1 MALQARFFDG
11 VQSRP
16 YTVTLAVSETAMRL
30 TPDDGRPAVVWAFAD
45 IVILDKYDISH
56 PARLSMRHSSDAR
69 LLIESAAAWKA
80 IHPYLQSAQDHS
92 PRLAA
97 SWGTLALY
105 AVLAVLVAVLAV
117 HYVPRYSANLAALV
131 PNSAARALGE
141 RVITTHFDNPVCVDE
156 KGRAAFA
163 KMLARIGSGIEKP
176 LEYTPLV
183 LRDDMTN
190 AVAAPGDYVVVLK
203 GLIHDVKSPEE
214 MAGVVAHEL
223 GHVYYNHPLRGMM
236 RYMGLSFMI
245 GMMVGDSS
253 VLDAAGTL
261 SALSFGREDEAA
273 ADDFAVAALTRAGV
287 DSRKFAEFFER
298 HGGKGAD
305 EKVGKQTKQEKQEKP
320 AKTRP
325 QGQQGAEKVMEYFS
339 SHPASS
345 SRAAKIRAEGRAAPA
360 GSAPLL
366 TAQEWRSLQ
375 NICDKTVP
383 LQQWLDEQ
391 EGRTP

>member
-1 MALQARFFDG
+1 M
-11 VQSRP
+11 
-16 YTVTLAVSETAMRL
+16 AVSETAMRL

-45 IVILDKYDISH
+45 IVILDKYDTSH
-56 PARLSMRHSSDAR
+56 PARLSMRHSPDAR

-105 AVLAVLVAVLAV
+105 AVLAVLIVVLAV

-236 RYMGLSFMI
+236 RYMGLSFMM

-305 EKVGKQTKQEKQEKP
+305 EKDEKEQK
-320 AKTRP
+320 
-325 QGQQGAEKVMEYFS
+325 GQPKGAQGAEKVMEYFS
-339 SHPASS
+339 PHPASS
-345 SRAAKIRAEGRAAPA
+345 SRAVKIRAEGRAAPA

-366 TAQEWRSLQ
+366 TAQEWQSLK

-383 LQQWLDEQ
+383 LKQWLDEQ
-391 EGRTP
+391 EGRHP